1 MSRGPVSGSRPPVVT
16 IDGPAGSGKSTTAAA
31 VAERLGFR
39 HLDSGALYRALTVAF
54 VRRGIPEEC
63 WPEIDPA
70 VVASI
75 DIHLEP
81 RPGGFEV
88 LLDGAPLG
96 PELRTLEV
104 TEKVS
109 RLAKVPVARARLLD
123 LQRSSPGFG
132 GVVAEG
138 RDMGTVVFPE
148 APLKVFLTADLD
160 TRAVRRLRQEGME
173 ETPEAISR
181 AVARIRERDARD
193 EGRELAPL
201 RTPLG
206 ALVIDTTSIKFEG
219 QIERITRAA
228 YEVFGLTN
236 ESSTE

>member
-1 MSRGPVSGSRPPVVT
+1 MSLGRASGSRPPVVT

-31 VAERLGFR
+31 VAARLGLR

-54 VRRGIPEEC
+54 VRRGVPGER
-63 WPEIDPA
+63 WPEIGPA
-70 VVASI
+70 AVAAI
-75 DIHLEP
+75 DIRLEP

-88 LLDGAPLG
+88 LLDGATPG
-96 PELRTLEV
+96 PELRALEV
-104 TEKVS
+104 TEKAS
-109 RLAKVPVARARLLD
+109 RLARIPAARARLLR
-123 LQRSSPGFG
+123 LQRSAPGFG

-160 TRAVRRLRQEGME
+160 TRAVRRLLQEGRE

-201 RTPLG
+201 RTPAG
-206 ALVIDTTSIKFEG
+206 ALVIDTTSITFEG
-219 QIERITRAA
+219 QVERITRDAS
-228 YEVFGLTN
+228 EVFGLTD